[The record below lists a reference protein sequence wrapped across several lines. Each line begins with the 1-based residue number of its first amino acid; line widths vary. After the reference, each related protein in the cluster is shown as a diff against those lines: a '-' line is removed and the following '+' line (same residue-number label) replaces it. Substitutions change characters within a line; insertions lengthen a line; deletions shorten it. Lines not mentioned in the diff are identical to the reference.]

1 MDVEWDTPLILFFE
15 LTSMLGGN
23 EELPGG
29 FKTIRNKNVDVE
41 YFEWIIIHVLL
52 ETSLGRCTDPMTGI
66 SHTKN
71 SFFALMLAF

>member
-1 MDVEWDTPLILFFE
+1 MLSEIHLFLFFD

-29 FKTIRNKNVDVE
+29 FKPIKNKNVNEE

-52 ETSLGRCTDPMTGI
+52 ETSLGRCTYPMTGI
-66 SHTKN
+66 SHPKN
-71 SFFALMLAF
+71 SFFAL